1 MIEIIYRVRF
11 PGDFG
16 FGCKSSKFHQV
27 FVHQTDGKYEVV
39 EGVYDSYCDR
49 FEQPYT
55 DYDFNTA
62 HQFDSALEADDYAR
76 KLFFE
81 LQKEARHERTWQDR
95 DCVSNCLM
103 LHCEWRG

>member
-1 MIEIIYRVRF
+1 MRLSIES
-11 PGDFG
+11 DFQATLG
-16 FGCKSSKFHQV
+16 WVVSRASSIKSSSTK
-27 FVHQTDGKYEVV
+27 TDGKYEVV

-76 KLFFE
+76 KRFFE
-81 LQKEARHERTWQDR
+81 LQKEER
-95 DCVSNCLM
+95 NEK
-103 LHCEWRG
+103 HY